1 MSNSRRLTA
10 TRQKDYYENMKNR
23 FYLLI
28 ALVLLYLIPALI
40 LQAVYGPSYGFMS
53 GEDRWIPDGRGGWE
67 MYGHP
72 TDPMP
77 QVPSE
82 NIPLLLPYLPI
93 FLPAFLL
100 IIFLFTPLT
109 RKLEVPQPKPTEGAG
124 NLSDKAPPPDDT
136 EK

>member
-1 MSNSRRLTA
+1 
-10 TRQKDYYENMKNR
+10 MKNR

-40 LQAVYGPSYGFMS
+40 LQAVYGPSYGFLS
-53 GEDRWIPDGRGGWE
+53 GEDRWIPDGHGGWE

-109 RKLEVPQPKPTEGAG
+109 RKLEIPQSKPTEGAG
-124 NLSDKAPPPDDT
+124 DLPDKAPPPEDPD
-136 EK
+136 K